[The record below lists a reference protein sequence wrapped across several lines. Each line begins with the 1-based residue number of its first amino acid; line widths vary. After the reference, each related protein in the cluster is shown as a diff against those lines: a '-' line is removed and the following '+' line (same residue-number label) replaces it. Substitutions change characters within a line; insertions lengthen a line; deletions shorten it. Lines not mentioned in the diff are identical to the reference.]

1 MAAIILSRG
10 ALSFCAKDVYH
21 KLDNAQEQL
30 FAYFYHLDKGDEQ
43 SANKAFSEY
52 IRLGDIA
59 IQAKR
64 ELMKKTRRMG
74 GLEREKKMTS
84 CLVMFFV
91 VLFAVLGVTVT
102 VMGLIEFITD
112 VLDSRW

>member
-1 MAAIILSRG
+1 M
-10 ALSFCAKDVYH
+10 
-21 KLDNAQEQL
+21 

-64 ELMKKTRRMG
+64 ELMKKHA
-74 GLEREKKMTS
+74 EWADWREKKMIS